1 MFDNAC
7 RNDAIAI
14 VNSKKNVV
22 VAGMCEKSLD
32 VFDNCKTAR
41 ELRMKEVTCR
51 GVWWTPDNPEEQ
63 IAGILSFSQQN
74 GTVLELIGSFK
85 EICDVMNL
93 IKLPIVQ
100 EMSKEYGAITL
111 VDCQETASSFGSI
124 TTQTYHCITFI
135 KNCVP

>member
-32 VFDNCKTAR
+32 VFDNCKTAG
-41 ELRMKEVTCR
+41 EL
-51 GVWWTPDNPEEQ
+51 
-63 IAGILSFSQQN
+63 QN
-74 GTVLELIGSFK
+74 GTILELIGSFK

>member
-1 MFDNAC
+1 
-7 RNDAIAI
+7 
-14 VNSKKNVV
+14 
-22 VAGMCEKSLD
+22 
-32 VFDNCKTAR
+32 
-41 ELRMKEVTCR
+41 MKELTCR

-111 VDCQETASSFGSI
+111 VDCQETASSFGCI
-124 TTQTYHCITFI
+124 ITQTYHCISFI
-135 KNCVP
+135 KNCVL